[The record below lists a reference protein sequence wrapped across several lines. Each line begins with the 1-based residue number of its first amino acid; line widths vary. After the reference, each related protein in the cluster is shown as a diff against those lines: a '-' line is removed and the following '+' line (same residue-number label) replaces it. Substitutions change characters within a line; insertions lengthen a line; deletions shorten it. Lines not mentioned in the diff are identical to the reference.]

1 MKPEESFAVVVR
13 TIGLIICLGSG
24 WAVSFG
30 TLSLLLGGPPAT
42 TTLAFMGLLPFL
54 IGLWLL
60 RGARSVVAF
69 AFPKNE
75 PTANSVPHET
85 RVGRVG

>member
-1 MKPEESFAVVVR
+1 MRPEDAFAVVVR
-13 TIGLIICLGSG
+13 TIGLTVCLGAG
-24 WAVSFG
+24 WALFFG
-30 TLSLLLGGPPAT
+30 SLSLLLGGPPAT

-69 AFPKNE
+69 AFPKNA
-75 PTANSVPHET
+75 PVANSVPHET